1 MNPKP
6 HVTVLTAVRNGA
18 RYIAETIESVQ
29 KQTFADWEYIIV
41 DDAST
46 DETLRVL
53 ERHQRQDAR
62 LRVLKRITSAGP
74 YTAANDG
81 LREARGEYVVRIDAD
96 DLATPD
102 RIARQLAFLAAHPE
116 YRACVSYWQGLNESG
131 IIPGTV
137 TPVPESPRVFCW
149 ALLLRS
155 ASIHSAVCYERSM
168 MQELGGYRDLL
179 LSQDYRLWCD
189 LTRRGWLGIMPE
201 VLCYVRS
208 HPKRESHS
216 NFDVQRQ
223 LALDVLADHLFALTG
238 ERWSREDLTALRS
251 VGHSEGMPAD
261 KGIEMLDRWDRLW
274 KAATDLTPE
283 DRRELARL
291 SAFRRWKHLRA
302 NARTQPFA
310 VLFGLLK
317 LVTTKSQF
325 LVPALRGIGS

>member
-1 MNPKP
+1 MKP

-46 DETLRVL
+46 DETPRVV
-53 ERHQRQDAR
+53 EKYQREDAR
-62 LRVLKRITSAGP
+62 LRILTRTVSAGP

-81 LREARGEYVVRIDAD
+81 LREARGEYVIRIDAD

-102 RIARQLAFLAAHPE
+102 RIEKQLAFLAAHPE

-168 MQELGGYRDLL
+168 MQEIGGYRDLL

-238 ERWSREDLTALRS
+238 ERWSREDLSALRS
-251 VGHSEGMPAD
+251 VGHSEWMPAD

-274 KAATDLTPE
+274 QAATGLTPE

-302 NARTQPFA
+302 NARTQPFS
-310 VLFGLLK
+310 VLFGLVK